1 MEQQFLDSKSVAE
14 ELIGDLD
21 DFRTYHSVSE
31 VLGKLLILVANN
43 RIPLRNATSIAYIC
57 QLLLTG
63 AQGVRYETNLRGG
76 KVAEVFAINRA
87 MGIMWHEDDDESED
101 EEKDGKE
108 KQKEEAKPAL
118 AEAPQQK
125 AS

>member
-1 MEQQFLDSKSVAE
+1 
-14 ELIGDLD
+14 
-21 DFRTYHSVSE
+21 
-31 VLGKLLILVANN
+31 
-43 RIPLRNATSIAYIC
+43 
-57 QLLLTG
+57 
-63 AQGVRYETNLRGG
+63 
-76 KVAEVFAINRA
+76 